1 MYNRASF
8 IGKTSLH
15 CGTEWYCVSLKY
27 TPLHVQEKRFI
38 IIVFSA
44 EKQNGKQFK
53 HLKWPW
59 YAASPGINKE
69 TALFTCIS
77 ENRKTYGIEHKQVF
91 NTEIAVVHVG
101 LMRSRVRGA
110 DEAKGDVLTFLDSHC
125 ECNKNW
131 LEPLLQRI
139 KEVFKKC
146 VHPVVHVV
154 TVLVL
159 GQIRSH

>member
-1 MYNRASF
+1 M
-8 IGKTSLH
+8 
-15 CGTEWYCVSLKY
+15 V
-27 TPLHVQEKRFI
+27 
-38 IIVFSA
+38 
-44 EKQNGKQFK
+44 
-53 HLKWPW
+53 
-59 YAASPGINKE
+59 
-69 TALFTCIS
+69 
-77 ENRKTYGIEHKQVF
+77 
-91 NTEIAVVHVG
+91 AVVHVG

-139 KEVFKKC
+139 KEVVKKC
-146 VHPVVHVV
+146 VRSIVHVV

>member
-1 MYNRASF
+1 M
-8 IGKTSLH
+8 
-15 CGTEWYCVSLKY
+15 
-27 TPLHVQEKRFI
+27 
-38 IIVFSA
+38 
-44 EKQNGKQFK
+44 
-53 HLKWPW
+53 
-59 YAASPGINKE
+59 
-69 TALFTCIS
+69 
-77 ENRKTYGIEHKQVF
+77 F
-91 NTEIAVVHVG
+91 NSVIAVVHVG

-139 KEVFKKC
+139 KEVVKKC
-146 VHPVVHVV
+146 VRSILHAV